1 MNYYDRFVQM
11 PEVRRS
17 MHVGNMT
24 WNDGKKVEQ
33 HLLND
38 VMDSVKP
45 WIEELLNFKEY
56 RIMIYNGLMDVII
69 AWPLTENFITSM
81 KGWKDRNDFIN
92 QERTKWRAGAGGQLA
107 GYAKQVGNFTQVLIR
122 NAGHMVPYDQ
132 PKAAFDMINRFTAG
146 KKFGSPEL
154 PNEE

>member
-1 MNYYDRFVQM
+1 MNYYDQFVQM
-11 PEVRRS
+11 PEVRRA

-24 WNDGKKVEQ
+24 WNDGKKVEE

-81 KGWKDRNDFIN
+81 KGWKDRNEFIN
-92 QERTKWRAGAGGQLA
+92 QERTKWRTGGGQLA
-107 GYAKQVGNFTQVLIR
+107 GYAKHVGNFTQVLIR

-132 PKAAFDMINRFTAG
+132 PKAAFDMITRFTSG
-146 KKFGSPEL
+146 KKFGSQEL